1 MIGNRTALTAAI
13 VLLAALGDA
22 HAAFRGGNGEV
33 AFESNRAGG
42 FDLYTV
48 EADGTGTA
56 VLVATTGDDRS
67 PAWSP
72 DGSRVAFQSNV
83 RGNFDIWIVN
93 ADGTGLR
100 ALTSGPTN
108 EIQPTWSPDGSRIA
122 FARLDPALGTH
133 DLWHVRAEDG
143 SDPRNLTGHP
153 GNDIRPAWSPDGGS
167 IAFESHRDG
176 NAEIYVVDV
185 DAPSSSAVNLTRDIF
200 EDQDPAWSPD
210 GSRIAFVS
218 DRDLFVWQIWSMDR
232 SGSGA
237 SLVPGTEPGDREPAF
252 SPDGTALAFT
262 RNGDGGVEGIWRVSL
277 DGTGLAL
284 LDAAPP
290 FTRGADWRGI
300 AAEPENGPPS
310 AYAGP
315 DGRLE
320 CVGIEGATVRLD
332 GSGSSDPDSTPGTN
346 DDLVAFE
353 WFLDWGGPAERKI
366 AEGAVV
372 DVTLD
377 PGVHAITLRVTD
389 RGGLSDVDEAVWT
402 LNEAPPLSLEAEV
415 SPAILWPPNHRLI
428 PVRGTVRVAEGAC
441 SESASVVLVSVTSS
455 EPDDAPGA
463 GDGKTRGDIAG
474 ADLGTADFEVFLR
487 AERDGSGP
495 GRTYTLTWA
504 VVEGPSSGASVSA
517 EVFVPHDEP
526 EADPPAESGVRGAV
540 TITRP
545 AAAPRLFTV
554 RRP

>member
-13 VLLAALGDA
+13 ALLAALGSA
-22 HAAFRGGNGEV
+22 HAAFTGGNGEV
-33 AFESNRAGG
+33 AFESNRASG

-48 EADGTGTA
+48 GADGTGTA
-56 VLVATTGDDRS
+56 VLVATTGADRA

-72 DGSRVAFQSNV
+72 DGSRVAFQSNLH
-83 RGNFDIWIVN
+83 GNFDIWIVN
-93 ADGTGLR
+93 ADGSGLR
-100 ALTSGPTN
+100 ALTSDPAN
-108 EIQPTWSPDGSRIA
+108 EIQPAWSPDGTRIA
-122 FARLDPALGTH
+122 FARLDAALGTH
-133 DLWHVRAEDG
+133 DLWHVRADDG
-143 SDPRNLTGHP
+143 SDARNLTDHP
-153 GNDIRPAWSPDGGS
+153 GNDIRPAWSPDGAS

-185 DAPSSSAVNLTRDIF
+185 DAPPSSAVNLTRDIF

-232 SGSGA
+232 SGSDA
-237 SLVPGTEPGDREPAF
+237 AIVAGTEPGDREPAF

-300 AAEPENGPPS
+300 VAEPENGPPS

-320 CVGIEGATVRLD
+320 CVGVEGATVRLD

-353 WFLDWGGPAERKI
+353 WFLDWGGASERRI
-366 AEGAVV
+366 AEGAVA

-389 RGGLSDVDEAVWT
+389 RGGLSDLDEAVWT
-402 LNEAPPLSLEAEV
+402 LVEAPPLSLEAEV
-415 SPAILWPPNHRLI
+415 TPAVLWPPNHRLI
-428 PVRGTVRVAEGAC
+428 PVRGSVRVAEGAC

-463 GDGKTRGDIAG
+463 GDGKTRGDVAG
-474 ADLGTADFEVFLR
+474 ADFGTPDFEVFLR

-504 VVEGPSSGASVSA
+504 VVEGPSAGASVSA
-517 EVFVPHDEP
+517 TVFVPHDEP
-526 EADPPAESGVRGAV
+526 TAVPPSGTGVRV
-540 TITRP
+540 P
-545 AAAPRLFTV
+545 VTV
-554 RRP
+554 RPSGEAPLPLHRIR